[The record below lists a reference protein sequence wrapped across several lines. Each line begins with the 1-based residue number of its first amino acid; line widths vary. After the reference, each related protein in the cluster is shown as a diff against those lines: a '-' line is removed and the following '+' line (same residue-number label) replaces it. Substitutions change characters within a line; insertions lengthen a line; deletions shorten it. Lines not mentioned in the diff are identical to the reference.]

1 MEDKIIKKYIK
12 QFVLVQITNINYTAR
27 TIEFEYDESKTAFCL
42 GTVIDNIHIAL
53 GSNKIYP
60 IFTYSEN
67 TELNKYY
74 ILKVLDYGT
83 PIPLDDKFLLLEDS
97 DKELRRKYQI
107 TRDWYYNEI
116 VENEKKNIKSFEKER
131 AKLLEK

>member
-12 QFVLVQITNINYTAR
+12 QFILVQITKINYTAK
-27 TIEFEYDESKTAFCL
+27 TIEFEYDEAKTALCL
-42 GTVIDNIHIAL
+42 GTVIDNIHISL

-116 VENEKKNIKSFEKER
+116 IKNEKQNIKSFEKER

>member
-1 MEDKIIKKYIK
+1 MEDKIIKKYVK
-12 QFVLVQITNINYTAR
+12 QFILVQITKINYTAK

-42 GTVIDNIHIAL
+42 GTVIDNVHISL

-83 PIPLDDKFLLLEDS
+83 PIPIDDKFLRLEDS
-97 DKELRRKYQI
+97 AQELRRKYQI
-107 TRDWYYNEI
+107 TSDWYYNEI
-116 VENEKKNIKSFEKER
+116 VKNEKQNIKSFEKER
-131 AKLLEK
+131 VKLLEK